1 MRLKR
6 RGTAAA
12 ALLAVAAA
20 VVVLSLTAAAS
31 PPPERTVYV
40 TIHFSHFDLA
50 SLQVSP
56 GETVRFVVTNTDPID
71 HEFLVGDAQM
81 QQIHELGTE
90 ASHGARPGEIS
101 VPAGAT
107 VSTTFTFPDQLA
119 PGWEF
124 ACHLP
129 GHYAYGM
136 HGPITITT

>member
-1 MRLKR
+1 MKR
-6 RGTAAA
+6 RGTLAAA
-12 ALLAVAAA
+12 TLAVAAA
-20 VVVLSLTAAAS
+20 VIVLALTAAAA
-31 PPPERTVYV
+31 PPPERTVDV

-50 SLQVSP
+50 SLQVAP

-71 HEFLVGDAQM
+71 HEFLVGDADM
-81 QQIHELGTE
+81 QQIHEEGTE

-107 VSTTFTFPDQLA
+107 VETTFTFPDQLA

-129 GHYAYGM
+129 GHDAYGM
-136 HGPITITT
+136 HGPITLTT

>member
-1 MRLKR
+1 MKR

-12 ALLAVAAA
+12 ATVAVAGA
-20 VVVLSLTAAAS
+20 VVIVALTAAAA
-31 PPPERTVYV
+31 PPPERTVDV
-40 TIHFSHFDLA
+40 TIHFSDFDVT
-50 SLQVSP
+50 SLEVSP

-71 HEFLVGDAQM
+71 HEFLVGDAEM
-81 QQIHELGTE
+81 QQIHEEGTE

-107 VSTTFTFPDQLA
+107 VETTFTFPDRLA

-136 HGPITITT
+136 HGPITMTT

>member
-1 MRLKR
+1 MKH

-12 ALLAVAAA
+12 TVLAVAAA
-20 VVVLSLTAAAS
+20 VGVLAFTAAAA
-31 PPPERTVYV
+31 PPAERTVNI

-71 HEFLVGDAQM
+71 HEFLVGDAEM
-81 QQIHELGTE
+81 QQIHEAGTE

-101 VPAGAT
+101 IPAGET
-107 VSTTFTFPDQLA
+107 VETTFTFPDRLA

-136 HGPITITT
+136 HAPITMVT